1 MAKKQKQMKADSLPP
16 VAIDLGSDSVRA
28 MAAERVGDDL
38 FRVLGVEQSQ
48 RYKCIEQGV
57 ITSTTNAGY
66 MINEGIASLWR
77 TVFI

>member
-1 MAKKQKQMKADSLPP
+1 MAKKQKQMKADSLPL

-57 ITSTTNAGY
+57 ITKAKDRKS
-66 MINEGIASLWR
+66 
-77 TVFI
+77 VV